1 MYFSKE
7 FLKDHIKIKGSLF
20 KSFTYHVEKPEQIK
34 NYLNNL
40 QIDYSDASHICYG
53 YRIYDL
59 KQVDLFFNPSI
70 IEFGKDD
77 GEPSGTAAR
86 QIINV
91 LKKKNIVNRVVFIVR
106 YFGGT
111 KLGIPGLIDAYK
123 YSTELV
129 LKKINLQ
136 RWIMFSDV
144 KINLGYKEISILK
157 SRLSEYDATI
167 LEIKY
172 EDCINAIIRIPSRNL
187 NIWKKNLSE
196 KSKGNIKFT

>member
-20 KSFTYHVEKPEQIK
+20 KSFTYHVEKPKQIK

-144 KINLGYKEISILK
+144 KMNVGYKEISILK